1 MQPSSER
8 LRCHSF
14 RGPQPR
20 IRKHRKIKM
29 QIWQMNV
36 WMHWMLF
43 VLNAL
48 RLSVCLECIGCSSD
62 QIQNLNNFRQIETYE
77 TSLRRGPV
85 HCKIC
90 IFLISTRVKKFTLHK
105 NWRGKIHPP
114 LPEKSGPP
122 PLGWRSLPC
131 PPMITAHLPSL
142 FEVLRWACKLAFH
155 ACEKGIW

>member
-20 IRKHRKIKM
+20 IRKHRKLKM

-85 HCKIC
+85 HCKIY
-90 IFLISTRVKKFTLHK
+90 IFLISTQSQ
-105 NWRGKIHPP
+105 KIHTSQKLEGEKLTP
-114 LPEKSGPP
+114 LYGKKWTPSPWAEGA
-122 PLGWRSLPC
+122 C
-131 PPMITAHLPSL
+131 HAHLCLQLIYLLYS
-142 FEVLRWACKLAFH
+142 R
-155 ACEKGIW
+155 